1 MKYRGYRFG
10 SKCVVVRDGKKISSR
25 LDLFNHS
32 PSGFEWGYGGSGPAQ
47 TALAILADY
56 LKDDDR
62 AVLLHQKFKWDVIA
76 RMPHDGWTIN
86 DTLLRGWLQLHEDIK
101 DAQGMADRTRE
112 EEADTLGRG
121 SLAHLIGSKGQF
133 NPK

>member
-1 MKYRGYRFG
+1 MTYKGYRLDG
-10 SKCVVVRDGKKISSR
+10 RCVVTCDGRKINKR

-32 PSGFEWGYGGSGPAQ
+32 PNGFEWGYGGSGPAQ

-76 RMPHDGWTIN
+76 KQPHGGWSIGEPM
-86 DTLLRGWLQLHEDIK
+86 LRSWLKLHEDVK
-101 DAQGMADRTRE
+101 DAMDLANRTRE
-112 EEADTLGRG
+112 EE
-121 SLAHLIGSKGQF
+121 S
-133 NPK
+133 